1 MGGNMIKVKNVS
13 KTFKVYKKD
22 SGFKGAV
29 KGLFKREKD
38 YIEAVKDISFE
49 IKKGEIIGY
58 IGANGAGK
66 STTIKMMTGVLTPS
80 SGLIEVNGL
89 IPHDNRIENAKHIGV
104 VFGQRT
110 QLWWDLPLE
119 ETFSILKEIYNVEDE
134 AFKERYEYLIELLE
148 IEPFIKQP
156 VRTLSLGQRM
166 RADLAASMLHSP
178 EILYLDEPTIGLDVM
193 VKERIRKA
201 IKELNEK
208 FKVTVI
214 LTTHDMSDIQEMAS
228 RIMII
233 EKGEIIYDGS
243 KEMINKKFGNNR
255 RLDLKIEDLDEEHMK
270 MMQDFLREQD
280 QSAYVCIEDN
290 ALSVTFNQDVL
301 SVSVIISFA
310 MANFKVFDFSLKDQ
324 NIEDIVKKLY
334 TGGVS

>member
-1 MGGNMIKVKNVS
+1 MIQVKNVS
-13 KTFKVYKKD
+13 KSFTVYKKD

-29 KGLFKREKD
+29 KGLFKRQKEEIK
-38 YIEAVKDISFE
+38 AVKDISFQ
-49 IKKGEIIGY
+49 INKGEIIGY

-80 SGLIEVNGL
+80 SGQILVGGVV
-89 IPHDNRIENAKHIGV
+89 PHENRIENAKHIGV

-119 ETFSILKEIYNVEDE
+119 ETYTILKEIYNVPDQV
-134 AFKERYEYLIELLE
+134 FKERYDYLTDLLE

-166 RADLAASMLHSP
+166 RADLAASMLHNP
-178 EILYLDEPTIGLDVM
+178 DILYLDEPTIGLDVM

-201 IKELNEK
+201 IKSMNQK
-208 FKVTVI
+208 YNVTVI
-214 LTTHDMSDIQEMAS
+214 LTTHDMSDIQELAT

-233 EKGEIIYDGS
+233 DKGEIIYDGS
-243 KEMINKKFGNNR
+243 KEAINKQFGNTR
-255 RLDLKIEDLDEEHMK
+255 QLSLKIDGLSDQHVEVMTQFMADYESRVAIEEG
-270 MMQDFLREQD
+270 
-280 QSAYVCIEDN
+280 
-290 ALSVTFNQDVL
+290 ALKITFNQDQIAVADILSYVMENYRVL
-301 SVSVIISFA
+301 
-310 MANFKVFDFSLKDQ
+310 DFSLQDQ
-324 NIEDIVKKLY
+324 NIEEIVKKLY

>member
-1 MGGNMIKVKNVS
+1 MIKVKNVS

-80 SGLIEVNGL
+80 SGTIEVNGL

-119 ETFSILKEIYNVEDE
+119 ETFSILKEIYNVEEE
-134 AFKERYEYLIELLE
+134 AFKERYDYLIELLE

-201 IKELNEK
+201 IKEMNEK
-208 FKVTVI
+208 FQVTVI
-214 LTTHDMSDIQEMAS
+214 LTTHDMSDIQELAS

-233 EKGEIIYDGS
+233 EKGDIIYDGS

-255 RLDLKIEDLDEEHMK
+255 RLDLKIEDLDEEHIK
-270 MMQDFLREQD
+270 LMQDFVNEQD
-280 QSAYVCIEDN
+280 KNAYVCIEDG
-290 ALSVTFNQDVL
+290 ALSVTFDQDVL
-301 SVSVIISFA
+301 SVAIIISFA

-334 TGGVS
+334 AGGVS

>member
-1 MGGNMIKVKNVS
+1 MEGNMIKVKNVS

-80 SGLIEVNGL
+80 SGIIEVNGL

-134 AFKERYEYLIELLE
+134 AFKERYDYLIELLE

-255 RLDLKIEDLDEEHMK
+255 RLDLKIEDLNEEHMK

>member
-1 MGGNMIKVKNVS
+1 MNIIEVKNVS
-13 KTFKVYKKD
+13 KTFTIHKKG
-22 SGFKGAV
+22 SGFMGAV
-29 KGLFKREKD
+29 KGLFKREKEH
-38 YIEAVKDISFE
+38 IKAVQDISFN

-80 SGLIEVNGL
+80 GGEIKVNGL
-89 IPHDNRIENAKHIGV
+89 IPHEHRIENARHIGV

-119 ETFSILKEIYNVEDE
+119 ETFTILKEIYNIPD
-134 AFKERYEYLIELLE
+134 ERYNERLKFLVELLE

-193 VKERIRKA
+193 VKERIRQA
-201 IKELNEK
+201 IKALNRE
-208 FKVTVI
+208 FNVTVV
-214 LTTHDMSDIQEMAS
+214 LTTHDMSDIQELAS

-243 KEMINKKFGNNR
+243 KEAINQQFGNNR
-255 RLDLKIEDLDEEHMK
+255 QLGLKLNAPSEKDIKCIETYVKNIDDAAYCRVEDDELKI
-270 MMQDFLREQD
+270 
-280 QSAYVCIEDN
+280 
-290 ALSVTFNQDVL
+290 TFDQDVIAVADIL
-301 SVSVIISFA
+301 SFVMKQV
-310 MANFKVFDFSLKDQ
+310 NVLDFSLQDQ
-324 NIEDIVKKLY
+324 NIEEIVKKLY
-334 TGGVS
+334 AGGVS

>member
-1 MGGNMIKVKNVS
+1 MIKVRNIS

-22 SGFKGAV
+22 AGLKGAV
-29 KGLFKREKD
+29 KGLFHRKKE

-49 IKKGEIIGY
+49 VKEGEIIGY

-66 STTIKMMTGVLTPS
+66 STTIKMMTGVLTPT
-80 SGLIEVNGL
+80 SGEIKVNGL
-89 IPHDNRIENAKHIGV
+89 VPHENRIENAQHIGV

-119 ETFSILKEIYNVEDE
+119 ETFSILKEIYQVDE
-134 AFKERYEYLIELLE
+134 TVFKERFDYLADLLDVHS
-148 IEPFIKQP
+148 FIKQP

-166 RADLAASMLHSP
+166 RADLMASMLHNP
-178 EILYLDEPTIGLDVM
+178 KVLYLDEPTIGLDVL
-193 VKERIRKA
+193 VKEKIRKA
-201 IKELNEK
+201 IKDINSR

-214 LTTHDMSDIQEMAS
+214 LTTHDMTDIQELAT

-243 KEMINKKFGNNR
+243 KEEINKKFGNNR
-255 RLDLKIEDLDEEHMK
+255 TLKVKVEESTELLLKDIENYIKKADN
-270 MMQDFLREQD
+270 
-280 QSAYVCIEDN
+280 QSYVHCENNEI
-290 ALSVTFNQDVL
+290 SITFNQDRLLVADLLQYVMNESKVL
-301 SVSVIISFA
+301 
-310 MANFKVFDFSLKDQ
+310 DFTLVEQ

-334 TGGVS
+334 EGGTNEKVV